1 MGEIRRP
8 LEDGYKYEFSRN
20 GAFGIF
26 DTENTIPIEFI
37 MTSFTVNELPHLS
50 LARELYSDL
59 NFDYLIQ
66 RDIDEERAL
75 SEISQ
80 YIYTDG
86 TKKQKEIIFLPPLLV
101 AVVETDN
108 QDNIIETYPDSEF
121 KYKDDKYGGS
131 YIREW
136 PGVFKVENYPAKKG
150 FELNVLDSELKIKT
164 IQVTSNQAEISLNLS
179 PKQMKGAKLVVID
192 GQHRLYA
199 LNYLR
204 REHYESVKNIVL
216 PVCIVYSP
224 KSISSLSSEGTDIP
238 NIQSVMRSLFVDVNS
253 TVERVSGHFLT
264 LLKDDSLGSVICRDF
279 CNEVLNTP
287 SLSKEGL
294 GLIEWNTKNHKE
306 SLNIS
311 REHTTTSI
319 GVINSAIEE
328 MFNNKSGIQLMNEIL
343 RIDDNISDFD
353 FGFDEYENK
362 KSKPEK
368 FPLESISLK
377 HKSKLT
383 ELVNE
388 NITKYL
394 VSIFFESKCYK
405 ALYDTFKESLDD
417 VIETAISE
425 RKSISDSAS
434 LVKNNI
440 IFNDPIDSSQK
451 KARELRLEF
460 YNVLVEKRKGKVS
473 EIIRRSIFQKAI
485 IETWFKILEIVIAS
499 GATVKE
505 ATEVLIV
512 ALDYSLIDCGRNY
525 DFRQPYVQNTIYNA
539 NKLKVTKETRK
550 QLSRLIMCSLNS
562 PYVYNKINDIVSHS
576 CAERL
581 SALASKDFS
590 SYVSRM
596 TLDKKKYFEKSY
608 KVNFSVSSFD
618 REKLLQLESERDE
631 KLLLAS
637 NASERR
643 EANEPFD
650 KAVIEAISTEL
661 DLALE
666 SLRGNFGI
674 EASVLVF
681 TSDDGEDE

>member
-1 MGEIRRP
+1 MNTKRRP

-26 DTENTIPIEFI
+26 DTESTVPIEFV
-37 MTSFTVNELPHLS
+37 MTSFTINELPHLS

-108 QDNIIETYPDSEF
+108 QDNIVETYPDSE
-121 KYKDDKYGGS
+121 YKFIDDEFGGTH
-131 YIREW
+131 IREW

-150 FELNVLDSELKIKT
+150 FDLNILDSSLVDKS
-164 IQVTSNQAEISLNLS
+164 IQITSTQAEISLNLS

-199 LNYLR
+199 LDYLR
-204 REHYESVKNIVL
+204 REHHESVKNIVL

-224 KSISSLSSEGTDIP
+224 KSIKSLSSDGQGIP

-279 CNEVLNTP
+279 CNEVLNSP
-287 SLSKEGL
+287 NLSNEGL

-319 GVINSAIEE
+319 GVLNSAFEE
-328 MFNNKSGIQLMNEIL
+328 MFNNKSGIQLINEIL
-343 RIDDNISDFD
+343 KIDENISDFD
-353 FGFDEYENK
+353 FGVDEYDNNK
-362 KSKPEK
+362 PKPEK
-368 FPLESISLK
+368 FPLESISIK
-377 HKSKLT
+377 HKFRLT
-383 ELVNE
+383 ELVND

-394 VSIFFESKCYK
+394 VSIFFESKSYK
-405 ALYDTFKESLDD
+405 VLFDTFKDSLYE
-417 VIETAISE
+417 VIEKAISE

-434 LVKNNI
+434 LVKNNLL
-440 IFNDPIDSSQK
+440 FNDPIDSSQK
-451 KARELRLEF
+451 KARELRSEF
-460 YNVLVEKRKGKVS
+460 YNALLENRKGKAP

-485 IETWFKILEIVIAS
+485 IEAWFKILEIVVAS
-499 GATVKE
+499 GSTVKE
-505 ATEVLIV
+505 ATEILVLL
-512 ALDYSLIDCGRNY
+512 LDYSLEDCGRNY

-539 NKLKVTKETRK
+539 NKLKVTKETRR
-550 QLSRLIMCSLNS
+550 QLSRLIICSLNS
-562 PYVYNKINDIVSHS
+562 PSILEKVKGIVSES
-576 CAERL
+576 CSQRL
-581 SALASKDFS
+581 FDLASKDFS
-590 SYVSRM
+590 SYVNRM
-596 TLDKKKYFEKSY
+596 TMDKKKYFEKNY

-631 KLLLAS
+631 KLISAS
-637 NASERR
+637 TASERR
-643 EANEPFD
+643 NASEPFD
-650 KAVIEAISTEL
+650 KAITEAISTEL
-661 DLALE
+661 DTALE
-666 SLRGNFGI
+666 SLRSNFSI
-674 EASVLVF
+674 EASALVF